1 MYILKNVSIWN
12 HVSFVNSVYY
22 QIMTIWTCP
31 DVSNFNF
38 GVSKYCRK
46 NFNQS
51 NEIWLKNSKP
61 CSMLNIYRYVG
72 SIGMGWN
79 APGGK
84 RAPTSPPPPPP
95 PPAIIFYVFIL
106 QPWNC
111 SAFNWGQF
119 LGGHSASQIQV
130 ISPNS
135 RPALEKMNFSS
146 QVFIKC
152 SFA

>member
-95 PPAIIFYVFIL
+95 PHLQSFFMFSFYNLEIVLLLIGGNF
-106 QPWNC
+106 
-111 SAFNWGQF
+111 WG
-119 LGGHSASQIQV
+119 V
-130 ISPNS
+130 IA
-135 RPALEKMNFSS
+135 RHKF
-146 QVFIKC
+146 K
-152 SFA
+152 